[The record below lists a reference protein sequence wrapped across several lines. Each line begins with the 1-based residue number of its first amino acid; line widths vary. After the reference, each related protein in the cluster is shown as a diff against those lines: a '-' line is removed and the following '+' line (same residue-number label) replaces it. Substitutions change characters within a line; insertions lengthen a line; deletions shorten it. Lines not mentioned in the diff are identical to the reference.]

1 MDLYIQKLSKAFNQ
15 KPIFDNLSFEIKAG
29 DRFAITGSNGS
40 GKSTLLKI
48 LSGGMLPTS
57 GAITYFLK
65 GKNVPE
71 ELVFRQ
77 VHFVAP
83 YNSVIEE
90 LSLKEL
96 FHLHKSLGLLKG
108 YPIFED
114 WLANLHYAF
123 SPDQQIK
130 SFSSGMKQRVKL
142 GLTLLDDR
150 PLVLL
155 DEPTSNLDEQ
165 GKTWFFSLLD
175 QLKEFQTLVIA
186 SNDALEISYCTE
198 RVNLDG
204 VANAVD

>member
-15 KPIFDNLSFEIKAG
+15 KPIFNNLSFEIRAG
-29 DRFAITGSNGS
+29 SRFAITGSNGS

-57 GAITYFLK
+57 GVITYYLE
-65 GKNVPE
+65 GKKIPE
-71 ELVFRQ
+71 ESLFRQ

-108 YPIFED
+108 YPIFQD
-114 WLANLHYAF
+114 WFSNLHYPF

-165 GKTWFFSLLD
+165 GKTWFFNLLG
-175 QLKEFQTLVIA
+175 QLREFQTLVIA
-186 SNDALEISYCTE
+186 SNDALEISYCTA
-198 RVNLDG
+198 RINLDG
-204 VANAVD
+204 VVSVVD

>member
-15 KPIFDNLSFEIKAG
+15 KPLFNNLSFKIKTG
-29 DRFAITGSNGS
+29 NRFAITGSNGS

-57 GAITYFLK
+57 GIITYYLD
-65 GKNVPE
+65 GKRIPE
-71 ELVFRQ
+71 ESLFRQ

-96 FHLHKSLGLLKG
+96 FILHKRLGLLNE
-108 YPIFED
+108 YRLFQD
-114 WLANLHYAF
+114 WFSNLAYSFN
-123 SPDQQIK
+123 PDQQIK

-142 GLTLLDDR
+142 GLVLLDDR
-150 PLVLL
+150 PLILL

-165 GKTWFFSLLD
+165 GKAWFFNLLGR
-175 QLKEFQTLVIA
+175 LREFQTLVIA

-198 RVNLDG
+198 RINLEG
-204 VANAVD
+204 TIKVAG

>member
-15 KPIFDNLSFEIKAG
+15 KPIFSNLSFEIKAG
-29 DRFAITGSNGS
+29 NRFALTGSNGS

-57 GAITYFLK
+57 GNIEYYLD
-65 GKNVPE
+65 GKRIPE
-71 ELVFRQ
+71 ESLFRQ

-90 LSLKEL
+90 LSLREL
-96 FHLHKSLGLLKG
+96 FNLHKSLGLLKG
-108 YPIFED
+108 YSTFQD
-114 WLANLHYAF
+114 WFSNLNYSF
-123 SPDQQIK
+123 NPDQQIK

-142 GLTLLDDR
+142 GLVLLDDR
-150 PLVLL
+150 PLILL

-165 GKTWFFSLLD
+165 GKTWFFNLLE

-186 SNDALEISYCTE
+186 SNDALEISYCPERINLEGME
-198 RVNLDG
+198 RVSD
-204 VANAVD
+204 